1 MMPPMEGPAATRSE
15 TARQDSARIDAL
27 VTLLGDDDPRV
38 GETIA
43 QHLKEIGAA
52 AVPALEGAAGSSNP
66 LLGARA
72 RTLLG
77 DLKRDAT
84 LAAIAVFGRHE
95 AVALEEGLLLISRLH
110 APEFD
115 ARACSGQ
122 LDRMAEDLMLRLDP
136 GDGVDALVA
145 GLARYVHQDQGFAAN
160 TDDYYDP
167 SNSYLHTLLE
177 TRRGIPI
184 SLSCLYLLL
193 AERLNLRFYGVGMPG
208 HFLVRY
214 DDGHDTRIVD
224 PYGRGRVLDRE
235 GCASLLRGLGLSYDE
250 RYLEPVTSR
259 YILERTLK
267 NLIAIYANQERT
279 EALNLHQAALDALRG
294 GA

>member
-1 MMPPMEGPAATRSE
+1 MPPMEGPAATRSE
-15 TARQDSARIDAL
+15 TARPDSARIDAL
-27 VTLLGDDDPRV
+27 VTLLADDDPKV

-52 AVPALEGAAGSSNP
+52 ALPALEDAAGSPNP

-72 RTLLG
+72 RTLVG

-84 LAAIAVFGRHE
+84 VTAIGAFGRHDP
-95 AVALEEGLLLISRLH
+95 VPLERGLLLVSRLH
-110 APEFD
+110 TPD
-115 ARACSGQ
+115 LDTGACASR

-136 GDGVDALVA
+136 GDGVDALIA
-145 GLARYVHQDQGFAAN
+145 GLARYLHQDQGFAAN
-160 TDDYYDP
+160 TDDYYDVN
-167 SNSYLHTLLE
+167 NSYLHTLLE

-184 SLSCLYLLL
+184 SLSCLYVLI
-193 AERLNLRFYGVGMPG
+193 AERLNLPFYGVGMPG

-214 DDGHDTRIVD
+214 HDGHDSRIVD

-235 GCASLLRGLGLSYDE
+235 GCTALLRGLGLNYDE
-250 RYLEPVTSR
+250 RYLEPVSSR

-279 EALNLHQAALDALRG
+279 ESLALHQAALDALRG